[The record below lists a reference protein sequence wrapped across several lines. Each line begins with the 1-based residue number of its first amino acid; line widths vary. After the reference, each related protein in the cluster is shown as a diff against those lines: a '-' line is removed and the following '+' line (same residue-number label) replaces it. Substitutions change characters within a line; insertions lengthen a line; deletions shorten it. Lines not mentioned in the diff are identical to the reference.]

1 MYPCLIQATEA
12 GHSSVPVNKVLASH
26 LIYLAGVRDSAK
38 SGLGLPDNRHLN
50 NHTESIVMNVR
61 DFPETEAIIR
71 R

>member
-1 MYPCLIQATEA
+1 MHHKVILATET
-12 GHSSVPVNKVLASH
+12 GEDVVPVKKVPVSH

-38 SGLGLPDNRHLN
+38 SGLGLEDNRHLN
-50 NHTESIVMNVR
+50 NHAESIVMNVR